1 MRAMSECKAIIFDM
15 DGLMIDTE
23 RLALKAWQL
32 AGADFGYPISDEIF
46 ITMVGRNRRD
56 SDCILVEIFG
66 SDFPVDAVRKKRR
79 TYVDGWIDEG
89 KLAVKS
95 GLLELLGFLGEISMP
110 KAVATSTGYER
121 AVYKLSLTN
130 LLEHFPIVIAG
141 DQIQKGKPAPDI
153 FLAAAAQLGVLPEGC
168 LVLEDSDAGIQA
180 AYDAGMTPVMI
191 PDMKPPSEKSLA
203 FAHRIFEGLEEFH
216 DYFRESLESM

>member
-1 MRAMSECKAIIFDM
+1 MRSMSECKAIIFDM

-23 RLALKAWQL
+23 RMALKAWQL
-32 AGADFGYPISDEIF
+32 AGADFGFPISDDIF

-66 SDFPVDAVRKKRR
+66 SDFPIDAVRKRRR

-89 KLAVKS
+89 KLALKS
-95 GLLELLGFLGEISMP
+95 GLLELLCFLDEISIP
-110 KAVATSTGYER
+110 KAVATSTEYER
-121 AVYKLSLTN
+121 AIHKLSLTN
-130 LLEHFPIVIAG
+130 LLDHFPIVIAG
-141 DQIQKGKPAPDI
+141 DQIEKGKPAPDI
-153 FLAAAAQLGVLPEGC
+153 FLAAAARLDILPERC

-180 AYDAGMTPVMI
+180 AYNAGMTPVMI

-203 FAHRIFEGLEEFH
+203 FAHKILG
-216 DYFRESLESM
+216 S

>member
-1 MRAMSECKAIIFDM
+1 
-15 DGLMIDTE
+15 MIDTE
-23 RLALKAWQL
+23 RMALKAWQL
-32 AGADFGYPISDEIF
+32 AGADFGFPISDDIF

-56 SDCILVEIFG
+56 SDLTLVETFG
-66 SDFPVDAVRKKRR
+66 SDFPIDAVRKKKR

-110 KAVATSTGYER
+110 KAVATSTEYER
-121 AVYKLSLTN
+121 AIHKLSLTN
-130 LLEHFPIVIAG
+130 LLDHFPTVIAG
-141 DQIQKGKPAPDI
+141 DQIEKGKPAPDI
-153 FLAAAAQLGVLPEGC
+153 FLAAATRLDILPERC

-180 AYDAGMTPVMI
+180 AYEAGMTPVMI

-216 DYFRESLESM
+216 DYFRESLGLM

>member
-1 MRAMSECKAIIFDM
+1 MRSMSECKAIIFDM

-32 AGADFGYPISDEIF
+32 AGTDFGFPISDEIF
-46 ITMVGRNRRD
+46 ITMVGRNRWD
-56 SDCILVEIFG
+56 SDRTLVEIFG
-66 SDFPVDAVRKKRR
+66 SDFPVGAVRKKYR

-89 KLAVKS
+89 KLTVKS
-95 GLLELLGFLGEISMP
+95 GLLDLLGFLDRISMP
-110 KAVATSTGYER
+110 KAVATSTEYER
-121 AVYKLSLTN
+121 AIHKLSLTN
-130 LLEHFPIVIAG
+130 LLDHFPVVIAG

-191 PDMKPPSEKSLA
+191 PDMKPPSKKSLA
-203 FAHRIFEGLEEFH
+203 FAHRIFGELGEFH
-216 DYFRESLESM
+216 NYFRKSLELM

>member
-1 MRAMSECKAIIFDM
+1 MRSISECKAIIFDM

-32 AGADFGYPISDEIF
+32 AGADFGFPISDDIF

-95 GLLELLGFLGEISMP
+95 GLLELLSFLDEISMP

-130 LLEHFPIVIAG
+130 LLAHFPIVVGG

-153 FLAAAAQLGVLPEGC
+153 FLAAAMRLGVLPEGC

-191 PDMKPPSEKSLA
+191 PDMKPPSEKSLT
-203 FAHRIFEGLEEFH
+203 FAHRIFGGLGEFH
-216 DYFRESLESM
+216 SYFRKSLELM

>member
-1 MRAMSECKAIIFDM
+1 
-15 DGLMIDTE
+15 MIDTE

-32 AGADFGYPISDEIF
+32 AGADFGFPISDDIF

-56 SDCILVEIFG
+56 SDRTLVEIFG
-66 SDFPVDAVRKKRR
+66 SDFPIDAVRKRYQ

-95 GLLELLGFLGEISMP
+95 GLLELLDFLDEISMP
-110 KAVATSTGYER
+110 KAVATSTEYER
-121 AVYKLSLTN
+121 AIYKLSLTN
-130 LLEHFPIVIAG
+130 LLDHFPVVIAG
-141 DQIQKGKPAPDI
+141 DQVEKGKPAPDI
-153 FLAAAAQLGVLPEGC
+153 FLAAALRLEVLPKYC

-180 AYDAGMTPVMI
+180 AYNAGMTPVMI

-203 FAHRIFEGLEEFH
+203 FAHKIFGGLGEFH
-216 DYFRESLESM
+216 DYFRASLGLV

>member
-1 MRAMSECKAIIFDM
+1 MRSISECKAIIFDM

-32 AGADFGYPISDEIF
+32 AGADFGFPISDDIF

-56 SDCILVEIFG
+56 SDRTLVEIFG
-66 SDFPVDAVRKKRR
+66 SEFPIRAVRDRYR
-79 TYVDGWIDEG
+79 AYVDGWIDEG

-95 GLLELLGFLGEISMP
+95 GLLELLGFLDRISMP
-110 KAVATSTGYER
+110 KAVATSTEYER
-121 AVYKLSLTN
+121 AIHKLSLTN
-130 LLEHFPIVIAG
+130 LLDHFPVVIAG

-153 FLAAAAQLGVLPEGC
+153 FLAAAAQLGVLPEDC

-203 FAHRIFEGLEEFH
+203 FAHRIFGELGEFH
-216 DYFRESLESM
+216 SYFRKSLELM

>member
-1 MRAMSECKAIIFDM
+1 
-15 DGLMIDTE
+15 MIDTE

-56 SDCILVEIFG
+56 SDRTLVEIFG
-66 SDFPVDAVRKKRR
+66 SDFPIGAVRDRYR
-79 TYVDGWIDEG
+79 AYVDGWIDEG

-95 GLLELLGFLGEISMP
+95 GLLELLGFLDRISMP
-110 KAVATSTGYER
+110 KAVATSTEYER
-121 AVYKLSLTN
+121 AIHKLSLTN
-130 LLEHFPIVIAG
+130 LLDHFPVVIAG

-153 FLAAAAQLGVLPEGC
+153 FLAAAAQLGVLPEDC

-203 FAHRIFEGLEEFH
+203 FAHRIFGELGEFH
-216 DYFRESLESM
+216 SYFRKSLELM

>member
-1 MRAMSECKAIIFDM
+1 MRSMSECKAIIFDM

-32 AGADFGYPISDEIF
+32 AGADFGFPISDDIF

>member
-1 MRAMSECKAIIFDM
+1 MRSIGECKAIIFDM

-32 AGADFGYPISDEIF
+32 AGADFGFPISDDIF

-56 SDCILVEIFG
+56 SDLTLVEIFG
-66 SDFPVDAVRKKRR
+66 TDFPIGAVRNRYR
-79 TYVDGWIDEG
+79 TYLDSWIDEG
-89 KLAVKS
+89 KLSVKS
-95 GLLELLGFLGEISMP
+95 GLLELLCFLDEISMP
-110 KAVATSTGYER
+110 KAVATSTEYER
-121 AVYKLSLTN
+121 ATYKLSLTN

-153 FLAAAAQLGVLPEGC
+153 FLAASVQLSILPEHC

-203 FAHRIFEGLEEFH
+203 FAHRIFGGLGEFH
-216 DYFRESLESM
+216 DYFRKSLELM

>member
-1 MRAMSECKAIIFDM
+1 MWSISECRAIIFDM
-15 DGLMIDTE
+15 DGLMLDTE

-32 AGADFGYPISDEIF
+32 AGADFGFPISDDIF
-46 ITMVGRNRRD
+46 IAMVGRNRRD

-79 TYVDGWIDEG
+79 AYVDGWIDEG

-95 GLLELLGFLGEISMP
+95 GLLELLCFLDEISMP

-121 AVYKLSLTN
+121 AIYKLALTN

-141 DQIQKGKPAPDI
+141 DQVQKGKPAPDI
-153 FLAAAAQLGVLPEGC
+153 FLAASVQLGVLPESC
-168 LVLEDSDAGIQA
+168 LVLEDSDVGIQA
-180 AYDAGMTPVMI
+180 AYNAGMTPVMI

-203 FAHRIFEGLEEFH
+203 FAYRIFGGLGEFH
-216 DYFRESLESM
+216 HHLRESLGLM

>member
-1 MRAMSECKAIIFDM
+1 
-15 DGLMIDTE
+15 MIDTE
-23 RLALKAWQL
+23 RMALKAWQL
-32 AGADFGYPISDEIF
+32 AGADFGFFISDDIF

-95 GLLELLGFLGEISMP
+95 GLLELLSFLDEISMP
-110 KAVATSTGYER
+110 KAVATSTEYKR
-121 AVYKLSLTN
+121 AIHKLSLTN
-130 LLEHFPIVIAG
+130 LLDHFPIVIAG
-141 DQIQKGKPAPDI
+141 DQIEKGKPAPDI
-153 FLAAAAQLGVLPEGC
+153 FLAAAARLDILPERC

-203 FAHRIFEGLEEFH
+203 FTHRIFEGLAEFH
-216 DYFRESLESM
+216 DYFRESLDLM

>member
-1 MRAMSECKAIIFDM
+1 MQSMSECKAIIFDM

-23 RLALKAWQL
+23 RMALKAWQL
-32 AGADFGYPISDEIF
+32 AGADFGFPISDDIF
-46 ITMVGRNRRD
+46 ITMVGRNRHD

-66 SDFPVDAVRKKRR
+66 SDFPIDAVRKRRR

-95 GLLELLGFLGEISMP
+95 GLLELLGFLDEISMP

-121 AVYKLSLTN
+121 AIHKLALTN
-130 LLEHFPIVIAG
+130 LLDHFPIVIAG
-141 DQIQKGKPAPDI
+141 DQIEKGKPAPDI
-153 FLAAAAQLGVLPEGC
+153 FLAAAARLDILPERC

-180 AYDAGMTPVMI
+180 AHNAGMTPVMI
-191 PDMKPPSEKSLA
+191 PDMKPPSKKSLA
-203 FAHRIFEGLEEFH
+203 FAHKIFGELGEFH
-216 DYFRESLESM
+216 DYFRESLKSM

>member
-1 MRAMSECKAIIFDM
+1 MRSISECRAIIFDM

-32 AGADFGYPISDEIF
+32 AGADFGFPISEDIF

-56 SDCILVEIFG
+56 SAHTLVKIFG
-66 SDFPVDAVRKKRR
+66 IDFPVGAVRNRYR
-79 TYVDGWIDEG
+79 TYLDSWIDEG
-89 KLAVKS
+89 KLSIKS
-95 GLLELLGFLGEISMP
+95 GLLELLDSLDKISMP
-110 KAVATSTGYER
+110 KAVATSTEYER
-121 AVYKLSLTN
+121 AIYKLSLAN

-141 DQIQKGKPAPDI
+141 DQVEKGKPAPDI
-153 FLAAAAQLGVLPEGC
+153 FLAAAVRLDILPGSC

-191 PDMKPPSEKSLA
+191 PDVKPPSEKSIA
-203 FAHRIFEGLEEFH
+203 FAHKIFGRLGEFH
-216 DYFRESLESM
+216 DYLRENLELM